1 MCVCLRA
8 MTHVF
13 DERLAGC
20 LALRVVL
27 SLQKSV
33 LSPIVL
39 GSRNKTNV
47 LELQCVAPPSCSNTL
62 TFKQKYREYFHPLET
77 LKEDFGGGSVV
88 GSLSA
93 SARDTGSI
101 PDL

>member
-20 LALRVVL
+20 LVLRVVL
-27 SLQKSV
+27 LLQKSV

-47 LELQCVAPPSCSNTL
+47 LE
-62 TFKQKYREYFHPLET
+62 
-77 LKEDFGGGSVV
+77 
-88 GSLSA
+88 
-93 SARDTGSI
+93 
-101 PDL
+101 